1 MVELGAAMSC
11 ACVAELHGVSIM
23 PDLLK
28 KKLWKGQSGA
38 SQGFSS
44 FMQLARP
51 HFRPATAESG
61 RASPLCD
68 VLTACFKLLE
78 NLDRATDE
86 MGAEKSTKDAKD
98 ARTEAGEQEINET
111 INGDKGKRSKKGPK
125 KGGTQVTA
133 STAAPDAPHPTRRTP
148 PPPPPRPTPPHPPLP
163 RFRLF
168 RPSCLFLS
176 QSRSP
181 VTALTNLGMPNLVQK
196 AWRSLSDRETAF
208 YADHP
213 RPALDED
220 EDAAR
225 LSVPGWSY
233 KEETKEWRKVDRHM
247 LDEYQLILDEADSD
261 WTDDHKM
268 YTEWIS
274 KQSAATKTTLALML
288 VEVQSVPG
296 ADAQTEMGEIAKS
309 MQTSAQAQAAA
320 MEAGALA
327 RERAS
332 AHKEDTRA
340 ETKKGERIERE
351 AARKGQE
358 ATTGKII
365 GLIAD
370 FAKSLPG
377 IIHPPQAAAPAAAAP
392 PPPPPAAPDPFAAF
406 AASGRR
412 QARSFDSLEALLTSA
427 VTATF
432 AAGMQTKFDDEGY
445 TLVHLQSAWGS
456 GEDSVARDLR
466 ELGICLADR
475 RSIINALDPANHL

>member
-1 MVELGAAMSC
+1 
-11 ACVAELHGVSIM
+11 
-23 PDLLK
+23 
-28 KKLWKGQSGA
+28 
-38 SQGFSS
+38 
-44 FMQLARP
+44 
-51 HFRPATAESG
+51 
-61 RASPLCD
+61 

-125 KGGTQVTA
+125 KGGT
-133 STAAPDAPHPTRRTP
+133 
-148 PPPPPRPTPPHPPLP
+148 
-163 RFRLF
+163 
-168 RPSCLFLS
+168 

-370 FAKSLPG
+370 FTKALPG